1 MRQLT
6 PNEIDYILQDVPSF
20 FPNYLCANVKKS
32 YIQTM
37 LNNMREMLEKERVH
51 DDFKDVQSIKKEIE
65 LHVGKSIIQPGEG
78 VGVIC
83 AQSIGERQTQLS
95 VAYDEEVVY
104 YKGPVKHSERIG
116 VLVDNYFEKYPE
128 QVKMLPNGSEIL
140 SCHDL
145 EIKVPMVNENQQSEL
160 IPLVEMSRHPPHGDM
175 LRVTTDT
182 GRSVV
187 TTLSHSHLQL
197 VDNKIVPIV
206 AEQLKIG
213 DKIPVLL
220 KRRWGT
226 MDFVLEKSKF
236 TNLECTFDS
245 SEIKIQYE
253 NSHDLALYL
262 SLFGIKTFIISET
275 VLSIRDKLYIERF
288 RKCQNNSLLL
298 EETEDI
304 DWQSIVAIE
313 RILEHDYSH
322 KHVYDFSVQG
332 DQTFML
338 KNGIFVHN
346 TLNSFHSSGLCVAT
360 VVTGVPRFLELLN
373 ATKDPK
379 MSSNTFCI
387 MQNVKTPEQ
396 VRSIIES
403 SLINHTLNDL
413 VLSEKIFLEDK
424 EEEFWYGAYETIFS
438 NQFRD
443 YSAGICLHLNVEKIY
458 KYKILLNKIKNV
470 IESNYSD
477 ICCVISPLYIGQ
489 LDIFVDTSNIQ
500 VPEDESLPLFLKT
513 KNYIEIYL
521 EEVVKPK
528 LLELEV
534 CGIKNI
540 KNFHYTPEN
549 NRWKIQTEGSNF
561 MEVLCLPYVD
571 ISTVSS
577 NNMWEIYNTMGIEAT
592 REFLIEEFTN
602 VVSSDGTFI
611 NPAHILL
618 LVDVMT
624 FQGNITSVSRYGMKK
639 EQMGVLSRASF
650 EESLD
655 QFCNA
660 GFYSEKDFIKSV
672 SANIMCGKRSS
683 IGSGLCNLMMDWN
696 EIKNKTR

>member
-6 PNEIDYILQDVPSF
+6 PKEIDYILQDVPSF
-20 FPNYLCANVKKS
+20 FPNYLCDNVKQS

-37 LNNMREMLEKERVH
+37 ITNMREMLEKEKVYN
-51 DDFKDVQSIKKEIE
+51 DFTNMESIKKEIE

-104 YKGPVKHSERIG
+104 YNGPVKHYNKIG
-116 VLVDNYFEKYPE
+116 VLVDDYFKKYPKL
-128 QVKMLPNGSEIL
+128 VKTLSNGSEIL
-140 SCHDL
+140 SCQDFD
-145 EIKVPMVNENQQSEL
+145 IKVPMVTEDQQSEL
-160 IPLVEMSRHPPHGDM
+160 IPLLEMSRHPPHGDL
-175 LRVTTDT
+175 LRITTDT

-197 VDNKIVPIV
+197 VNGKIIPMV
-206 AEQLKIG
+206 AELLKIG

-220 KRRWGT
+220 KRKWGAI
-226 MDFVLEKSKF
+226 DFTLERSNYE
-236 TNLECTFDS
+236 NLQYIVES
-245 SEIKIQYE
+245 SELKIKQE
-253 NSHDLALYL
+253 DSHDLALYL
-262 SLFGIKTFIISET
+262 NLLGIKTFIISET
-275 VLSIRDKLYIERF
+275 LLSIRDRVHIERF
-288 RKCQNNSLLL
+288 KNFQVW
-298 EETEDI
+298 EEAPDI
-304 DWQSIVAIE
+304 DWQPIIKIE
-313 RILEHDYSH
+313 RICEHDYTH
-322 KHVYDFSVQG
+322 EHVYDFSVQG

-387 MQNVKTPEQ
+387 IQNVKTPEH

-413 VLSEKIFLEDK
+413 VLSENIFLEDK

-438 NQFRD
+438 NQFRE
-443 YSAGICLHLNVEKIY
+443 YNAGICLHLNVEKIY

-489 LDIFVDTSNIQ
+489 LDVFVDTSNIQ

-513 KNYIEIYL
+513 KNYVEIYL

-549 NRWKIQTEGSNF
+549 NRWIIQTEGSNF

-696 EIKNKTR
+696 EIKNKV

>member
-1 MRQLT
+1 MIT
-6 PNEIDYILQDVPSF
+6 
-20 FPNYLCANVKKS
+20 
-32 YIQTM
+32 
-37 LNNMREMLEKERVH
+37 NMREMLEKEQVH
-51 DDFKDVQSIKKEIE
+51 HDFKDVGSIKKEIE

-104 YKGPVKHSERIG
+104 YKGPVKKDKKIG
-116 VLVDNYFEKYPE
+116 VLVDDYFEKFFK
-128 QVKMLPNGSEIL
+128 QVITLPNGSEIL
-140 SCHDL
+140 NCQDL
-145 EIKVPMVNENQQSEL
+145 DIKVPMVTEDQQSEL
-160 IPLVEMSRHPPHGDM
+160 VPLIEMSRHPPHGDL

-182 GRSVV
+182 GRSVI

-197 VDNKIVPIV
+197 VDNKIASIV
-206 AEQLKIG
+206 AKQLKVG

-226 MDFVLEKSKF
+226 MDILSDKSKF
-236 TNLECTFDS
+236 TNLECSFEPN
-245 SEIKIQYE
+245 EIKVRYD
-253 NSHDLALYL
+253 NSLDLALYL
-262 SLFGIKTFIISET
+262 NLFGIKTFIVSDT
-275 VLSIRDKLYIERF
+275 VLSIGEKIYIDRF
-288 RKCQNNSLLL
+288 KKFQGEPLLL
-298 EETEDI
+298 DESTDI
-304 DWQSIVAIE
+304 DWQCIIKIE
-313 RILEHDYSH
+313 RIREQDYQH
-322 KHVYDFSVQG
+322 KYVYDFSVQG

-387 MQNVKTPEQ
+387 TQNVKTPEQ

-438 NQFRD
+438 NQFRE

-696 EIKNKTR
+696 EIKNKA